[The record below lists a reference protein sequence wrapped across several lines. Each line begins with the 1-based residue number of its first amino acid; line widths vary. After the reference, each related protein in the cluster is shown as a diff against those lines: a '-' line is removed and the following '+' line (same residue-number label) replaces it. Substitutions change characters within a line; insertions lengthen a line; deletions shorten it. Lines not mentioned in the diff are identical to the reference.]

1 MSFKTTGSDS
11 DADYRFHLTNKTFL
25 ASTRNY
31 HLKAEPWQKGI
42 MD

>member
-11 DADYRFHLTNKTFL
+11 DAGYRFHLTNKTFL
-25 ASTRNY
+25 ASTRNC
-31 HLKAEPWQKGI
+31 HLKIESWWKRI